1 MRRCVHKDLPVDA
14 GDFRLISRQCL
25 DTLNAMPEVHRFLR
39 GMVAWVG
46 FSQIA
51 VPYARPARQFGETK
65 YPLRKMA
72 SLAWNA
78 ISSFSTFPLRII
90 TVTGGFFGLA
100 GVGVG
105 FYALFQHLAG
115 NTVPGWT
122 TLVCL
127 LSLLGGM
134 ILMALGVIGEYVGK
148 IYEEVKQR
156 PLYVVKKI
164 MGIQ

>member
-1 MRRCVHKDLPVDA
+1 
-14 GDFRLISRQCL
+14 
-25 DTLNAMPEVHRFLR
+25 MPEAHRFLR